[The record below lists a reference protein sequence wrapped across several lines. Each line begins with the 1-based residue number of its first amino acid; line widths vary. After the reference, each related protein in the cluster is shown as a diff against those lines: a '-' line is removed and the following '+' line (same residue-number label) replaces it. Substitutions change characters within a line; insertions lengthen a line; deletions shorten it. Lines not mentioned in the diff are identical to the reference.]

1 MNEIAT
7 LKICEFLRRGLP
19 SKNSIPMRMPPKA
32 CDDVAMRASL
42 PCRKLKH
49 LAQTRGS
56 FRHETLRE
64 ANRSIMVAKNF

>member
-56 FRHETLRE
+56 FRHQTLRE